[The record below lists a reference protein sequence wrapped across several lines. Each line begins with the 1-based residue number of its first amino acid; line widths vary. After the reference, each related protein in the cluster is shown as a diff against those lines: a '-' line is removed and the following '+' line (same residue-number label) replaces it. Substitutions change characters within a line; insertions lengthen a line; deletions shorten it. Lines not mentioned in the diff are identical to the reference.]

1 MEPLTCQGHIE
12 KLRRWRSSEH
22 RGIGLT
28 WHQNKMKTQSSIGDH
43 RSHSSHGGN
52 QVSIGQYNERLVISL
67 LRRHGWQTK
76 AELARMTGL
85 SAQTMTVIVKRLLE
99 GGLLLTGDKVRGRV
113 GQPSTP
119 FALNPQGAV
128 SIGIKIGRRS
138 LDLLV
143 MGFDGT
149 ILTRQTFRFPL
160 PEAEATMA
168 LINTHLPELLD
179 SLPAE
184 QRGRILGA
192 GIAMPRTLAGW
203 EDELNLP
210 GDALAG
216 WSEIDIT
223 SQVERLVGAPTF
235 LLHDVSAAC
244 LAELCFGLGR
254 KIQNFLYLYV
264 GSFVGGGLVLS
275 NQLQT
280 GARGSMA
287 AIGSLP
293 TGLAHDRSGGDETM
307 PAQLIE
313 RASLTGFEA
322 LARAAGHD
330 DPHSFYY
337 GEQPAPTRALFT
349 QWAQGAADSLAFAIA
364 ATASM
369 LDLDAVVLAG
379 GLPEDRTAELVALTK
394 DALSGYNTKGVHL
407 PELHQAEIGITARAM
422 GGAFLP
428 IYANFSLE
436 RDTLLINS

>member
-1 MEPLTCQGHIE
+1 MHYGSVLARKRTLG
-12 KLRRWRSSEH
+12 S
-22 RGIGLT
+22 
-28 WHQNKMKTQSSIGDH
+28 MKTQSSIGDH

-67 LRRHGWQTK
+67 LRRHGWLTK
-76 AELARMTGL
+76 ADLARMTGL

-99 GGLLLTGDKVRGRV
+99 GGLLLSGDKVRGRV

-119 FALNPQGAV
+119 FKLNPEGAV

-149 ILTRQTFRFPL
+149 ILTRRTLRFAL
-160 PEAEATMA
+160 PDAIETRA
-168 LINTHLPELLD
+168 LINTHLPELLA
-179 SLPAE
+179 SLPVE
-184 QRGRILGA
+184 QQSRILGA

-210 GDALAG
+210 AG
-216 WSEIDIT
+216 SLSGWNDVDIT
-223 SQVERLVGAPTF
+223 AEVESLVNAPTY

-254 KIQNFLYLYV
+254 SIQNFLYLYV

-293 TGLAHDRSGGDETM
+293 TSLADRDVASSGNM

-322 LARAAGHD
+322 LARAAGRD

-337 GEQPAPTRALFT
+337 GEQDEQTQALFSR
-349 QWAQGAADSLAFAIA
+349 WAEEAAGSLAFAIT
-364 ATASM
+364 ATSSL
-369 LDLDAVVLAG
+369 LDLDAVILAA
-379 GLPEDRTAELVALTK
+379 GLPDDRTAELVSLTATAL
-394 DALSGYNTKGVHL
+394 DGYNTKGVHL

-436 RDTLLINS
+436 RDALLINA